1 MQFLSGCSTAPPSG
15 MKDCRDLLLNMWK
28 YPGGHCYWKGE
39 QPKVYIHVYIYMYI
53 YIYVYIYICWFF
65 SCSLKH
71 LRLRDLYR
79 LYHESFLPRYKTE
92 CPTSW
97 PFLVKFL
104 NPSSSQKLKGISLS
118 TTHSCAKMTSC
129 RSRQE
134 DSLDYLTPV
143 FRHRCSTYFKII
155 AQSIV
160 FFGVPCVAKKNP
172 GAETFTRGVYGCW

>member
-1 MQFLSGCSTAPPSG
+1 MQRTCCTKSESGKRP
-15 MKDCRDLLLNMWK
+15 LLLE
-28 YPGGHCYWKGE
+28 GGAA
-39 QPKVYIHVYIYMYI
+39 QSIIYI
-53 YIYVYIYICWFF
+53 YIHIHIYILFF

-79 LYHESFLPRYKTE
+79 LYHESFLPRYQTE
-92 CPTSW
+92 SCPTSW
-97 PFLVKFL
+97 LFLVKFL
-104 NPSSSQKLKGISLS
+104 NPSSSQKLKGISFS

-160 FFGVPCVAKKNP
+160 FLGSLALQKNP
-172 GAETFTRGVYGCW
+172 GAETFTRGVYGGW